1 MCQSSG
7 APPGQRQAPKIGV
20 PALFFFSG
28 QGISCSLE
36 RPKSFPRLSSTL
48 YFLAKSKMSVGR
60 QCDGASAGYERCC
73 LSQRGTEGLLATITT
88 GAVRR
93 KASFQARHAILGVFA
108 LLTLFVILTRDR
120 TLLDSHSFLRQRY
133 SAFAWLMVLHG
144 LPGSLALML
153 GMFQFSNRLRQRYL
167 GVHRMMGRIYVGCVL
182 ISAPTAVVVS
192 FVLATP
198 TLLMASAI
206 QSVGWLATTG
216 TGLYCARSGNI
227 QQHREWMMRSY
238 PFAMVF
244 VITRALNAVPAIA
257 RMGLIGIE
265 TVVWT
270 VIAWACLLPSLV
282 IAWQSLA
289 TSRRRPKVR
298 IAPSPVAPRT

>member
-1 MCQSSG
+1 
-7 APPGQRQAPKIGV
+7 
-20 PALFFFSG
+20 
-28 QGISCSLE
+28 
-36 RPKSFPRLSSTL
+36 
-48 YFLAKSKMSVGR
+48 
-60 QCDGASAGYERCC
+60 
-73 LSQRGTEGLLATITT
+73 
-88 GAVRR
+88 
-93 KASFQARHAILGVFA
+93 LGVFA
-108 LLTLFVILTRDR
+108 LLTVFVVVTRDR

-133 SAFAWLMVLHG
+133 SPFPWLMALHG
-144 LPGSLALML
+144 MPGALALIL
-153 GMFQFSNRLRQRYL
+153 GMFQFSDRLRRRYL
-167 GVHRMMGRIYVGCVL
+167 GAHRIIGRVYVGCVV

-198 TLLMASAI
+198 TLLMASTI
-206 QSVGWLATTG
+206 QSVAWLATTA

-244 VITRALNAVPAIA
+244 VITRALSAVPAIE

-270 VIAWACLLPSLV
+270 TIAWACLLPSLV

-289 TSRRRPKVR
+289 ATRRRTKVR
-298 IAPSPVAPRT
+298 IAPAPVTPQV